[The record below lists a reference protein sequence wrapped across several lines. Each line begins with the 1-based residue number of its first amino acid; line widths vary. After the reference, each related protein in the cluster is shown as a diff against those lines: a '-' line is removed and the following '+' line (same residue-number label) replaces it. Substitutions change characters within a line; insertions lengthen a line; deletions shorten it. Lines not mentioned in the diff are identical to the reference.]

1 MVGVTEREQ
10 FWLVWVITSAYH
22 PHTKIHGDRAPVG
35 ASMQLVEI
43 SLSRDFLVYF
53 LFSWHDFCSTP

>member
-53 LFSWHDFCSTP
+53 LFS